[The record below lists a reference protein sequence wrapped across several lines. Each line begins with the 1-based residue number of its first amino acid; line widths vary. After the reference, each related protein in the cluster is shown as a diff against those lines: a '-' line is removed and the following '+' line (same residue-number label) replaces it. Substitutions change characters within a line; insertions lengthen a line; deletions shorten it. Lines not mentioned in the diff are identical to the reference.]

1 MGRAPFA
8 AAWLAAIAAA
18 CDAGAGNGGAAGFDF
33 CQELHWGMAGNATVC
48 SDLQVDTSGCVRVGC
63 PWHRFSVTSG
73 GGDLYS
79 APSRDLSLSYST
91 GAPAKWTQ
99 PILAPDG
106 ALYAAPMS
114 AESVL
119 RLAEGAELGF
129 GGSAEVSEIQP
140 SESIAGGFAK
150 FGSVV
155 LGQDGFVYAIPYSA
169 SQVMRI
175 NLALAAEGNS
185 SALEFFGDVGTDG
198 YKWLH
203 GVTSGGQIYAVPAGA
218 STVLAIDIAAL
229 SVAQLA
235 IGSTLASSLQNFL
248 HSVVSPRTGDIF
260 AVPADATFALHIRH
274 STQEVLTLGNFSED
288 SLKWMHG
295 VVGIDGQIYCMP
307 GSATAILRIHPGASG
322 ADATVELMDGG
333 GLLDS
338 TERKW
343 SQGVLGPDGRIFGV
357 PHGAAQV
364 LVIDTSNDQVSLI
377 GPLLSGGL
385 YKWHSGVL
393 ALDGA
398 IYVAPYDTERVLRI
412 NASADLVEEVLEGF
426 AMAGEHQYSG
436 LALTPSG
443 AMYGFPAYNADI
455 LALQSS
461 RDLCLGGPALQD
473 VSCSLGLHCSVEL
486 SPLDLVLPSALN
498 DGDAHGVLWVAL
510 DAACEEVLAVVGFT
524 NPQPDSSAGA
534 SASNRSY
541 ALGTALTGAVSLDHA
556 LCWAPFWG
564 SKDLTRLG
572 QFQLRGPRQDF
583 DGRCT
588 LGLPCLVVLQGA
600 GLGYGALVL
609 AQLNDTASTALDHCA
624 EAVPAEF
631 LGFGNSYFEANES
644 DTNQSFLLGTAT
656 NGSAGGYHLC
666 WSPGPSDPFRT
677 SVGSLIVEG
686 PYLSTA
692 LLSLQCWV
700 GFECLILV
708 SGLNLAS
715 ANRLT
720 LGEASFPCEN
730 RSGEVPAIFLAGLS
744 NPALAG
750 SEDNATYLLGTPLAA
765 HPQRLLVCWH
775 ATGEATGISYASLMI
790 YGPMTGLEIG
800 CRLNETCN
808 VSLADDSIVGSLDDG
823 FSLDNRLLLVKNT
836 SCTSASASASVW
848 GIAQPIAPSNASNLS
863 ALFFD
868 LLRPVAQDLAETEEV
883 VGTYA
888 LCLSLGGN
896 FSMALGNLTVSD
908 APCAAPSNIA
918 GALAPPCLDAAGA
931 PVAVLRHGEN
941 CTTAC
946 EDEFT
951 ESLPLLQC
959 GYGELSPASFDCW
972 PRCMEA
978 PQVYNGLSHDFCA
991 GLPHGSLCNL
1001 QCPADFVASG
1011 FLSCVFGRY
1020 VHQPLLAF
1028 EFLFGVPRCYASC
1041 DASGACGA
1049 GYERMLHGES
1059 CRARCASGTPDVFE
1073 VTCRD
1078 GAIESFEC
1086 LAGCTEGPGVLHSVN
1101 DADCQGAGHGTVC
1114 TLRCEVGYA
1123 KTGDPECHR
1132 GVWSVETCLAP
1143 CDMPQVPQA
1152 NISCEGLA
1160 PGERVPHLGLC
1171 EPSCNGAFLPELLDG
1186 SSTLR
1191 CFDGALSPASFR
1203 CRAPCDTKPAV
1214 AFADQAMLEACVGTL
1229 HNASC
1234 ELKCLGGRT
1243 KTADLH
1249 CQDGSFSDAAC
1260 IQLCNSPPSV
1270 ANAHPATGCTAR
1282 PSGATCTISCLEGF
1296 SSQTAV
1302 SVCQD
1307 GAWSPVRCD
1316 KECAALEVEDALSP
1330 SCLEGSA
1337 VPSGGFCSPRCIDG
1351 LQPDEA
1357 QLRCAVGVLQ
1367 PSTFSCS
1374 RTCGAVAIENAA
1386 STDCEGMQYKK
1397 VCPLLCLAGFF
1408 ATADLYCGAQGW
1420 QDIANASTL
1429 PRCLQ
1434 VRCAGPLPAV
1444 PGADESDGSHGCGQA
1459 VGANCSDVTCPPGS
1473 VLSGHFQC
1481 GALGLWEA
1489 VGDVRCVEQQCP
1501 ALSPL
1506 STVCGDRALGATC
1519 PLSCP
1524 PGYSS
1529 AGFRCVGG
1537 TWQPLAEPVECTPGA
1552 CRGVPSLMN
1561 ALEPEACR
1569 NLPSGQT
1576 CAGACVAPWVPWGV
1590 FRCESMRWVEVPLCL
1605 PQTDGGDLV
1614 EAIAMS
1620 ALLEPDTEV
1629 TAYTLEDWAVLAE
1642 DALELALQRQL
1653 AQQVP
1658 ATLPLTVKATGR
1670 LAELGGRRLQE
1681 LKPATWRLEYQVMI
1695 IPSAAATEALAALP
1709 QLPLATAVLQV
1720 LPPPRPAL
1728 RLTTSQRL
1736 APLPRSA
1743 ATALAAEALVL
1754 TTTTTTTTQLSY
1766 VSEISRETQNTTQ
1779 TSEEPEVGLDERLVA
1794 LLVLLPVGCVLGF
1807 CVSRRLRRF
1816 FTSSH
1821 EVTTEAEKVDFQF
1834 VLKEEQ
1840 LGEDA
1845 AENQVSISQVK
1856 HHARMRSMES
1866 QRDDLHQTMTATIMA
1881 KAAAEVEAE
1890 RAAGDSQAMAMAR
1903 SSEKQLP
1910 EFDRAMEALQDPQA
1924 YMAQMGTSHE
1934 PERIEKVKL
1943 SRREK
1948 RAVLRMALGAFLAEA
1963 WYGLVEALPCGC
1975 CRRRCRCC
1983 RRPVHTTPGR
1993 RRREAEEQEEEC
2005 PSSPS
2010 EYSEPPEPP
2019 VTRASGRMSLSSCDD
2034 ATAAADGMHRG
2045 LDVEQVQA
2053 IREFWNFAGAEELVA
2068 EYAEKRPYHAQRFE
2082 EGDPSLAARYL
2093 CTPSAGNE
2101 VKEKVSELR
2110 LYGDE
2115 EKSEIHTLKFRPP
2128 ARSALK
2134 PSLRLSTEGT
2144 PSSEAEEEAEGDGEP
2159 EEIDESGSESMGSES
2174 SDESSSESGPGESG
2188 QPVPESLG
2196 ATAMEMEVLADL
2208 QELPSI
2214 PPPDA
2219 DQLRA
2224 ALDRAKRSPLYG
2236 DGARAKRM
2244 MPSMSQGALTTSQ
2257 FFRSKSTVLGAS
2269 RSEWSGGFGGTKSWA
2284 ALRKAQALESLIAEV
2299 RSLAGDAP
2307 VKGDGNND
2315 LPPKNSHE
2323 ALLIRLKSR
2332 AARLEAEKHRDFIS
2346 NYWNTM
2352 RSDED
2357 SSAQDAH
2364 LDGLLEALDKR
2375 AEELK
2380 QRSEELQHEAKE
2392 AERRLEHVN
2401 SLNLGRATDHEL
2413 QAMNAFERSQRRIQE
2428 DKKEEEYQKQR
2439 DEVQALFAKVHRRLQ
2454 SELIELRDYKVLLR
2468 EYRRLRLEKLSETL
2482 GKVQDG
2488 RRLRHCVRVMIR
2500 NGAQRILLRLESAQL
2515 PLEPWMR
2522 EVLLNCCYVEIRIED
2537 TDQKL
2542 LTLRRLALRPVHD
2555 EVQAM
2560 ISKTKAERFENLF
2573 TRTLEMRHMPQ
2584 AEEEKPLPEEFPTTG
2599 RKSAGGASTTSSF
2612 ASERKGNQKEEEPD
2626 VPEKVKAEVRKLE
2639 EELSSLRRLLQDMR
2653 NNAAAVICNQLR
2665 QAEKSAG
2672 RNWSSKEAA
2681 AWGHRML
2688 SLLVSEDFAKR
2699 TMKEWQK
2706 LAPTAMLTQ

>member
-79 APSRDLSLSYST
+79 APGRDLSLSYST

-140 SESIAGGFAK
+140 SESIAGGFSK

-203 GVTSGGQIYAVPAGA
+203 GVTSAGQIYAVPAGA

-412 NASADLVEEVLEGF
+412 NASADLVEVYRNPKEK
-426 AMAGEHQYSG
+426 
-436 LALTPSG
+436 
-443 AMYGFPAYNADI
+443 
-455 LALQSS
+455 
-461 RDLCLGGPALQD
+461 GG
-473 VSCSLGLHCSVEL
+473 
-486 SPLDLVLPSALN
+486 
-498 DGDAHGVLWVAL
+498 
-510 DAACEEVLAVVGFT
+510 
-524 NPQPDSSAGA
+524 
-534 SASNRSY
+534 
-541 ALGTALTGAVSLDHA
+541 
-556 LCWAPFWG
+556 WAPFWG

-588 LGLPCLVVLQGA
+588 LGLPCLVELQGA

-609 AQLNDTASTALDHCA
+609 AQLNDTASNALDHCA

-808 VSLADDSIVGSLDDG
+808 VSLANDSIVGSLDDG

-836 SCTSASASASVW
+836 SCTAASASASAWVW

-908 APCAAPSNIA
+908 APCTAPSNIA
-918 GALAPPCLDAAGA
+918 GALAPPCLDAAGD
-931 PVAVLRHGEN
+931 PVALLRHGEN

-1101 DADCQGAGHGTVC
+1101 DADCQGAGQGTVC

-1191 CFDGALSPASFR
+1191 CFDGALSPAGFR

-1367 PSTFSCS
+1367 PSTFSFS
-1374 RTCGAVAIENAA
+1374 DAMWRFRGWGWA
-1386 STDCEGMQYKK
+1386 S
-1397 VCPLLCLAGFF
+1397 GFPF
-1408 ATADLYCGAQGW
+1408 
-1420 QDIANASTL
+1420 
-1429 PRCLQ
+1429 R
-1434 VRCAGPLPAV
+1434 
-1444 PGADESDGSHGCGQA
+1444 
-1459 VGANCSDVTCPPGS
+1459 
-1473 VLSGHFQC
+1473 
-1481 GALGLWEA
+1481 
-1489 VGDVRCVEQQCP
+1489 EQEKHE
-1501 ALSPL
+1501 
-1506 STVCGDRALGATC
+1506 TR
-1519 PLSCP
+1519 
-1524 PGYSS
+1524 
-1529 AGFRCVGG
+1529 
-1537 TWQPLAEPVECTPGA
+1537 
-1552 CRGVPSLMN
+1552 
-1561 ALEPEACR
+1561 
-1569 NLPSGQT
+1569 
-1576 CAGACVAPWVPWGV
+1576 
-1590 FRCESMRWVEVPLCL
+1590 
-1605 PQTDGGDLV
+1605 
-1614 EAIAMS
+1614 
-1620 ALLEPDTEV
+1620 
-1629 TAYTLEDWAVLAE
+1629 
-1642 DALELALQRQL
+1642 
-1653 AQQVP
+1653 
-1658 ATLPLTVKATGR
+1658 GR
-1670 LAELGGRRLQE
+1670 L
-1681 LKPATWRLEYQVMI
+1681 K
-1695 IPSAAATEALAALP
+1695 
-1709 QLPLATAVLQV
+1709 
-1720 LPPPRPAL
+1720 PRP
-1728 RLTTSQRL
+1728 
-1736 APLPRSA
+1736 
-1743 ATALAAEALVL
+1743 
-1754 TTTTTTTTQLSY
+1754 
-1766 VSEISRETQNTTQ
+1766 
-1779 TSEEPEVGLDERLVA
+1779 
-1794 LLVLLPVGCVLGF
+1794 
-1807 CVSRRLRRF
+1807 
-1816 FTSSH
+1816 
-1821 EVTTEAEKVDFQF
+1821 
-1834 VLKEEQ
+1834 
-1840 LGEDA
+1840 
-1845 AENQVSISQVK
+1845 
-1856 HHARMRSMES
+1856 
-1866 QRDDLHQTMTATIMA
+1866 
-1881 KAAAEVEAE
+1881 KAIPA
-1890 RAAGDSQAMAMAR
+1890 
-1903 SSEKQLP
+1903 
-1910 EFDRAMEALQDPQA
+1910 
-1924 YMAQMGTSHE
+1924 
-1934 PERIEKVKL
+1934 
-1943 SRREK
+1943 
-1948 RAVLRMALGAFLAEA
+1948 
-1963 WYGLVEALPCGC
+1963 
-1975 CRRRCRCC
+1975 
-1983 RRPVHTTPGR
+1983 
-1993 RRREAEEQEEEC
+1993 
-2005 PSSPS
+2005 
-2010 EYSEPPEPP
+2010 
-2019 VTRASGRMSLSSCDD
+2019 
-2034 ATAAADGMHRG
+2034 
-2045 LDVEQVQA
+2045 
-2053 IREFWNFAGAEELVA
+2053 N
-2068 EYAEKRPYHAQRFE
+2068 
-2082 EGDPSLAARYL
+2082 
-2093 CTPSAGNE
+2093 
-2101 VKEKVSELR
+2101 
-2110 LYGDE
+2110 
-2115 EKSEIHTLKFRPP
+2115 KS
-2128 ARSALK
+2128 
-2134 PSLRLSTEGT
+2134 
-2144 PSSEAEEEAEGDGEP
+2144 
-2159 EEIDESGSESMGSES
+2159 
-2174 SDESSSESGPGESG
+2174 
-2188 QPVPESLG
+2188 
-2196 ATAMEMEVLADL
+2196 
-2208 QELPSI
+2208 
-2214 PPPDA
+2214 
-2219 DQLRA
+2219 
-2224 ALDRAKRSPLYG
+2224 
-2236 DGARAKRM
+2236 
-2244 MPSMSQGALTTSQ
+2244 
-2257 FFRSKSTVLGAS
+2257 
-2269 RSEWSGGFGGTKSWA
+2269 
-2284 ALRKAQALESLIAEV
+2284 
-2299 RSLAGDAP
+2299 
-2307 VKGDGNND
+2307 
-2315 LPPKNSHE
+2315 
-2323 ALLIRLKSR
+2323 
-2332 AARLEAEKHRDFIS
+2332 
-2346 NYWNTM
+2346 
-2352 RSDED
+2352 
-2357 SSAQDAH
+2357 
-2364 LDGLLEALDKR
+2364 
-2375 AEELK
+2375 
-2380 QRSEELQHEAKE
+2380 
-2392 AERRLEHVN
+2392 
-2401 SLNLGRATDHEL
+2401 
-2413 QAMNAFERSQRRIQE
+2413 
-2428 DKKEEEYQKQR
+2428 
-2439 DEVQALFAKVHRRLQ
+2439 
-2454 SELIELRDYKVLLR
+2454 
-2468 EYRRLRLEKLSETL
+2468 
-2482 GKVQDG
+2482 
-2488 RRLRHCVRVMIR
+2488 
-2500 NGAQRILLRLESAQL
+2500 
-2515 PLEPWMR
+2515 
-2522 EVLLNCCYVEIRIED
+2522 
-2537 TDQKL
+2537 
-2542 LTLRRLALRPVHD
+2542 
-2555 EVQAM
+2555 
-2560 ISKTKAERFENLF
+2560 
-2573 TRTLEMRHMPQ
+2573 
-2584 AEEEKPLPEEFPTTG
+2584 
-2599 RKSAGGASTTSSF
+2599 
-2612 ASERKGNQKEEEPD
+2612 
-2626 VPEKVKAEVRKLE
+2626 
-2639 EELSSLRRLLQDMR
+2639 
-2653 NNAAAVICNQLR
+2653 
-2665 QAEKSAG
+2665 
-2672 RNWSSKEAA
+2672 
-2681 AWGHRML
+2681 
-2688 SLLVSEDFAKR
+2688 
-2699 TMKEWQK
+2699 
-2706 LAPTAMLTQ
+2706 